1 MSDAPRL
8 VVVKIGG
15 ALLGDAD
22 ALALACGAVASRRRG
37 GERLLVVVSA
47 LKGVTDALERATRLA
62 LDPRSGHELVRD
74 VMESLRRQH
83 VATAAGLPDQDAV
96 LLRLAPVF
104 DGVER
109 LLTGIRLTGELTPRT
124 RDLVMAHGER
134 LAAPLVAAGVLAAGA
149 DARGVTSEEAGLVAT
164 GGFRVG
170 SCDVPASRPGLSSL
184 AHELHDRALV
194 LTGFYGVNADGE
206 VVLFGRGGS
215 DYTAGVVAAGLGA
228 DGLELWK
235 DVPGFMTADPR
246 AVPGARLVPDLSFDE
261 ACELGLYGARILHP
275 RCLDPIRGLPI
286 DVSVRPVADVDRV
299 GTHLT
304 EHPTRRG
311 GEVVALA
318 ARRDVAVVRVQDAA
332 MINEPGVAG
341 RILSRMGQAG
351 INVDAVASSMTSLSF
366 SIDQDK
372 AHLARR
378 ALKLLAQEGA
388 PDSVSVQINEHCALL
403 GVVGDGVAGDARI
416 GGRMLQCLGGLGVQ
430 VDLVSHGPGDVGL
443 SCALAESQLQPAM
456 EALHAAFFPGERARG
471 ARGAGGTGDAS
482 GASSAGG
489 ARGASGAGGAGGS
502 RGGRGARTS
511 RRAGRPAEGS
521 RP

>member
-1 MSDAPRL
+1 MSATSAL

-15 ALLGDAD
+15 ALLGDAG
-22 ALALACGAVASRRRG
+22 ALAQACGAVASRRLR

-74 VMESLRRQH
+74 VMESLHAQH
-83 VATAAGLPDQDAV
+83 GATAAGLPDRDAV

-104 DGVER
+104 DSVER

-149 DARGVTSEEAGLVAT
+149 DARAVTSEEAGLVAT

-170 SCDVPASRPGLSSL
+170 SCDVPASSPGLLGL
-184 AHELHDRALV
+184 AHELHDRALI
-194 LTGFYGVNADGE
+194 LTGFYGLNADSE

-215 DYTAGVVAAGLGA
+215 DYTAGVVAAALSA

-246 AVPGARLVPDLSFDE
+246 AVPGARLVPELSYDE
-261 ACELGLYGARILHP
+261 ACELGLYGAKILHP
-275 RCLDPIRGLPI
+275 RCLDPIRGLPV

-299 GTHLT
+299 GTHLQ
-304 EHPTRRG
+304 ERRTRKG

-318 ARRDVAVVRVQDAA
+318 ARRDVAVVRVQDAS

-341 RILSRMGQAG
+341 RILARMGTAG

-366 SIDQDK
+366 SIDQEN
-372 AHLARR
+372 AALARR
-378 ALKLLAQEGA
+378 TLKLLAQEGA
-388 PDSVSVQINEHCALL
+388 PDPVAVEINEHCALL
-403 GVVGDGVAGDARI
+403 GVVGDGVAGDAKI
-416 GGRMLQCLGGLGVQ
+416 GGRMLSCLGDLGIQ

-443 SCALAESQLQPAM
+443 SCALSESQLQPAM
-456 EALHAAFFPGERARG
+456 EALHATFF
-471 ARGAGGTGDAS
+471 
-482 GASSAGG
+482 
-489 ARGASGAGGAGGS
+489 
-502 RGGRGARTS
+502 
-511 RRAGRPAEGS
+511 AGRAS
-521 RP
+521 RPSRHARSKTQESHP

>member
-1 MSDAPRL
+1 VSAAPPL
-8 VVVKIGG
+8 IVVKVGG
-15 ALLGDAD
+15 ALLGDAA
-22 ALALACGAVASRRRG
+22 ALAQAAGAVANRRRR

-47 LKGVTDALERATRLA
+47 LKGVTDALDRATRLA

-74 VMESLRRQH
+74 VMESLQRQH
-83 VATAAGLPDQDAV
+83 AATAAGLPARDGV
-96 LLRLAPVF
+96 LLRLAPIF
-104 DGVER
+104 ESVER

-124 RDLVMAHGER
+124 RDLVLAHGER

-149 DARGVTSEEAGLVAT
+149 DARAVTSEEAGLVAT

-170 SCDVPASRPGLSSL
+170 SCDVPASAQGLSGL

-194 LTGFYGVNADGE
+194 LTGFYGVSVEGE

-215 DYTAGVVAAGLGA
+215 DYTAGVVAAALAA

-246 AVPGARLVPDLSFDE
+246 AVPGARLVPELSYDE
-261 ACELGLYGARILHP
+261 ACELGLYGAKILHP
-275 RCLDPIRGLPI
+275 RCLDPLRGLPI
-286 DVSVRPVADVDRV
+286 DVSVRPVADVDTV

-304 EHPTRRG
+304 EHRTRKG

-341 RILSRMGQAG
+341 RILTRMGAAG
-351 INVDAVASSMTSLSF
+351 INVDAVASSMTSLSY

-372 AHLARR
+372 AALARR
-378 ALKLLAQEGA
+378 TLKLLAQEGG
-388 PDSVSVQINEHCALL
+388 PGSVSVEINEHCALL
-403 GVVGDGVAGDARI
+403 GVVGDGVARDARI
-416 GGRMLQCLGGLGVQ
+416 GGRMLACLGELGIR

-443 SCALAESQLQPAM
+443 SCALAESELQPAM
-456 EALHAAFFPGERARG
+456 EALHAAFFP
-471 ARGAGGTGDAS
+471 AS
-482 GASSAGG
+482 ASESAT
-489 ARGASGAGGAGGS
+489 ATATAAAAAAAAVAPAPPGS
-502 RGGRGARTS
+502 GGRAP
-511 RRAGRPAEGS
+511 RRAARPAEES

>member
-1 MSDAPRL
+1 VSGAPAL

-22 ALALACGAVASRRRG
+22 ALALACGAVARRRQR
-37 GERLLVVVSA
+37 GERMLVVVSA

-74 VMESLRRQH
+74 VMASLHRQH
-83 VATAAGLPDQDAV
+83 AATAAGLPDREAV
-96 LLRLAPVF
+96 LLRLGPVL
-104 DGVER
+104 DSVER

-124 RDLVMAHGER
+124 RDLVLAHGER

-149 DARGVTSEEAGLVAT
+149 DARSVTSEEAGLVAT

-170 SCDVPASRPGLSSL
+170 SCDVPASAPGLAGL

-194 LTGFYGVNADGE
+194 LTGFYGVNAEGE

-215 DYTAGVVAAGLGA
+215 DYTAGVVAAGLRA

-246 AVPGARLVPDLSFDE
+246 AVPGARLVPELSFDE
-261 ACELGLYGARILHP
+261 ACELGLYGAKILHP
-275 RCLDPIRGLPI
+275 RCLDPIRGLPVA
-286 DVSVRPVADVDRV
+286 VSVRPVADVDRV
-299 GTHLT
+299 GTHLS
-304 EHPTRRG
+304 EHRTRKG

-318 ARRDVAVVRVQDAA
+318 ARREVAVVRVQDAA

-341 RILSRMGQAG
+341 RILTRMGAAG

-372 AHLARR
+372 AALARR
-378 ALKLLAQEGA
+378 TLKELAQEGA
-388 PDSVSVQINEHCALL
+388 PGAVHVELNEHCALL
-403 GVVGDGVAGDARI
+403 GVVGDGVAQDARI
-416 GGRMLQCLGGLGVQ
+416 GGRMLACLGELGIR

-443 SCALAESQLQPAM
+443 SCALAETELLPAM
-456 EALHAAFFPGERARG
+456 EALHATFFPGGAQVSTQAPASAPASKVVSKAASAAKPSKARAPQPRG
-471 ARGAGGTGDAS
+471 
-482 GASSAGG
+482 
-489 ARGASGAGGAGGS
+489 
-502 RGGRGARTS
+502 RTQET
-511 RRAGRPAEGS
+511 RP
-521 RP
+521 